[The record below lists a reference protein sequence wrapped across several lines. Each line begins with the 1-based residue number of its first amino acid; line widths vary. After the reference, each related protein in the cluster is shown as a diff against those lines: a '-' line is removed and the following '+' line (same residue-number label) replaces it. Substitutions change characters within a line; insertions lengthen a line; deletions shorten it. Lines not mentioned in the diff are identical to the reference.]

1 MKNYR
6 TRINWKR
13 INFSTVID
21 QGTEPVNSYHVTQQD
36 NCSTVIHSVL
46 ETNKS
51 IHILW
56 RFGWSLNVSSL
67 WCVKSDV
74 TLIKILTINDRYF
87 AQL

>member
-13 INFSTVID
+13 VNFSTVID
-21 QGTEPVNSYHVTQQD
+21 QGTEPVNSYHIMQQD

-46 ETNKS
+46 EKNKS
-51 IHILW
+51 IDVLW

-74 TLIKILTINDRYF
+74 TLIKILMINDRYL